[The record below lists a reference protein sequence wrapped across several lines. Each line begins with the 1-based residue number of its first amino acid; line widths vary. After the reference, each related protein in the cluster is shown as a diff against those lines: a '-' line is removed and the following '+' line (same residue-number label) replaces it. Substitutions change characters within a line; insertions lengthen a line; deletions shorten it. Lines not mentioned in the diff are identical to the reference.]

1 MKKIEF
7 VGTLIENTPIS
18 QDTNILTLHIP
29 ELAGAFQAGQF
40 MEIDCGG
47 YILRPFGLMSQDSVK
62 GSINVGVK
70 IVGKSSGYLASLSLG
85 QKVRI
90 LGPLG
95 NGFCLDS
102 FDTVIA
108 VGGGSGIFPL
118 YEAINRC
125 NKKGI
130 DASLICGFRSEEE
143 AFPRGLFEALDVN
156 VFFSSDHGGLDFHGH
171 AGSCLKHFFPP
182 EQLKKN
188 TLLIACGPK
197 PLLAYVKKYAEENK
211 LSCQLSL
218 EENMACGL
226 GLCTGCVVDIIND
239 QGELDRVRCC
249 VDGPVF
255 EASRLIL

>member
-1 MKKIEF
+1 MKKIEY
-7 VGTLIENTPIS
+7 VGRVIENIPIS
-18 QDTNILTLHIP
+18 QDTNILTFHIP
-29 ELAGAFQAGQF
+29 ELAGSFQAGQF

-47 YILRPFGLMSQDSVK
+47 YILRPFGLMTQDPEK
-62 GSINVGVK
+62 ESIGVGVK
-70 IVGKSSGYLASLSLG
+70 IVGKSTSYLANLSLG

-95 NGFCLDS
+95 NGFRLDA
-102 FDTVIA
+102 FDTVLA

-118 YEAINRC
+118 YEAINSC

-130 DASLICGFRSEEE
+130 SASLICGFRSEGE
-143 AFPRGLFEALDVN
+143 AFPRELFDALEVN
-156 VFFSSDHGGLDFHGH
+156 VFFSSDQGGLDFHGH
-171 AGSCLKHFFPP
+171 AGSCLSHFFPP
-182 EQLKKN
+182 EQLTKN
-188 TLLIACGPK
+188 TLVIACGPK

-249 VDGPVF
+249 VEGPVF
-255 EASRLIL
+255 EASSLIL